1 MRRWAS
7 QQQKIL
13 SAVAALL
20 MLCSALGA
28 TSHIGTALCDAL
40 THRRSIHELNS
51 RPLLATPP
59 RVAESQSFRSGE
71 TPLAGSA
78 LCISILFA
86 VLGALLALSRAAQRA
101 GHIHGRQTAPHRC
114 FHLVSWLPRGPPAS
128 PSSAS

>member
-1 MRRWAS
+1 MRRWAN
-7 QQQKIL
+7 QQQKTL

-28 TSHIGTALCDAL
+28 ICHTGTALCDAL
-40 THRRSIHELNS
+40 AHRRSIHELNS

-78 LCISILFA
+78 LCISILFV
-86 VLGALLALSRAAQRA
+86 VLGALFALSCAAQRL
-101 GHIHGRQTAPHRC
+101 GHIHGRRIAPHC
-114 FHLVSWLPRGPPAS
+114 CIHLVSWSPRGPPAFL
-128 PSSAS
+128 PTLR